1 MITALNLVLA
11 LLAVAGL
18 AAVCLYGH
26 VAAAHQQSEEALIEE
41 LNPATQLERAA

>member
-1 MITALNLVLA
+1 MIAALNLILA

-26 VAAAHQQSEEALIEE
+26 FVAAHPQSEEASIEE
-41 LNPATQLERAA
+41 LAPATRLERAA